1 MIYQVPD
8 LGCMFNDVHV
18 QFQSEELRDNLER
31 QKG

>member
-8 LGCMFNDVHV
+8 LGCMFNDV
-18 QFQSEELRDNLER
+18 QFQSEELRDNLEK